1 MQKVGLIPAAG
12 KGQRLGLPFSKEL
25 YPIPFKMMYY
35 PVILNNIL
43 ALKSINITEIVIIIS
58 PDKHDIMKY
67 LGNGSRWDVI
77 INYVIQEKA
86 VSLPDALSKGYNIIF
101 GKEVYFLM
109 ADTLIEPNDFLID
122 FYEKINRDYEI
133 SLGCFYTDNPGK
145 FATLEMVNGV
155 VNFCEEKNP
164 ESSSNIMWGFWRWS
178 PSFTEKLIEATN
190 FHTLVNGEQTM
201 SEIIREK
208 IKLGMVQGILL
219 DNYKYWDLGTFDEID
234 SFITDNE

>member
-1 MQKVGLIPAAG
+1 MKKVGLIPAAG
-12 KGQRLGLPFSKEL
+12 KGSRLGLPFSKEL
-25 YPIPFKMMYY
+25 YPIPFKSMYY

-67 LGNGSRWDVI
+67 LGNGSSWDVT

-86 VSLPDALSKGYNIIF
+86 VSLPDALSKGNNIILD
-101 GKEVYFLM
+101 KEVYFLM
-109 ADTLIEPNDFLID
+109 ADTVIEPNNFLIE
-122 FYEKINRDYEI
+122 FYERINSDYEI

-164 ESSSNIMWGFWRWS
+164 ESKSNIMWGFWRWN
-178 PSFTEKLIEATN
+178 PSFTKKLIEASKS
-190 FHTLVNGEQTM
+190 HTLVAGEQTM
-201 SEIIREK
+201 SEIISEE
-208 IKLGMVQGILL
+208 IKLGMVEGILL
-219 DNYKYWDLGTFDEID
+219 NNYKYWDLGTFDEID
-234 SFITDNE
+234 SFVLKNE